1 MKHESNMCSEKGMD
15 VTPPALLQ
23 IITDLLLYLPTN
35 RPTNR
40 PTGRLGNREVSLP
53 IMSNKLK
60 GGVHAN
66 FNILF
71 LSNLILEEIVGLAVL
86 MADRQEQQTN
96 RPTNRIDGHEGS

>member
-1 MKHESNMCSEKGMD
+1 MD

-60 GGVHAN
+60 GGAN
-66 FNILF
+66 FNISF
-71 LSNLILEEIVGLAVL
+71 LSNLILGEIVSLAVL
-86 MADRQEQQTN
+86 MADRQDQQTN

>member
-1 MKHESNMCSEKGMD
+1 MD

-71 LSNLILEEIVGLAVL
+71 LSNLILGEIVSLAVL
-86 MADRQEQQTN
+86 MADRQDQQTN